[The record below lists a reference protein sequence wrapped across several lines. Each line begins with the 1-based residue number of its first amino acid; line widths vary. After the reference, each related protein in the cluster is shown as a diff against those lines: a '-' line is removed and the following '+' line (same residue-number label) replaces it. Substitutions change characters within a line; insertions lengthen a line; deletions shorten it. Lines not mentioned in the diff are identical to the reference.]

1 VSQQGNAAGGESER
15 ERDTGQKK
23 ENETQLKASQ
33 WLHSGVLV
41 RLRSKKGERERSS
54 PLVCYVCLT
63 YQVSRLGPKGAPPTR
78 SSEITN
84 ATQFRGENEVSH
96 GYSLQDN

>member
-1 VSQQGNAAGGESER
+1 MSQQGNAAGGESER

-41 RLRSKKGERERSS
+41 RLRSKKGEREREA
-54 PLVCYVCLT
+54 LL
-63 YQVSRLGPKGAPPTR
+63 
-78 SSEITN
+78 
-84 ATQFRGENEVSH
+84 
-96 GYSLQDN
+96 